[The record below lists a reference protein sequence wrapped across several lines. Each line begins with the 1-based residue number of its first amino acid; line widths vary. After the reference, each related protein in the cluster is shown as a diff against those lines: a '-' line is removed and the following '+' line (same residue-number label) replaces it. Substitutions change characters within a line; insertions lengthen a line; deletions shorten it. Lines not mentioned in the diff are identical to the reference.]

1 MKDEGGGLE
10 AGCRSSGAGGRGL
23 EVEARR
29 EEVIEVIEVSRSHW
43 EWDGP
48 AEGEDRGLLDAV
60 KAL

>member
-1 MKDEGGGLE
+1 MK
-10 AGCRSSGAGGRGL
+10 AGPGGRGL

-29 EEVIEVIEVSRSHW
+29 EEVIEVSRSHW

-48 AEGEDRGLLDAV
+48 AEGEDRGLLAAV